1 MEANIVSKEKN
12 KVTFIFKLDP
22 EYLEEGVQY
31 AYNRAKGSLSVP
43 GFRKGH
49 VPRKY
54 VESQY
59 GKEAFYEEASS
70 YLAGKYYEDAV
81 DELDLDVIAQPES
94 IQVKEISPEFGVSF
108 EVIVDVK
115 PDVVLGQYKGIEVE
129 IPSTE
134 VTEEEILAELDKVRE
149 KNSRMIE
156 VTDRP
161 AQMKDTV
168 TLAYK
173 GAIDGV
179 EFAGG
184 SSPSTELTLGSH
196 TFIDKFEEEVCGHSI
211 GDKFQVVATFPDDYY
226 EPSVAGKESVFDV
239 ELKAITGIEMPE
251 LNDEF
256 AQDVSEFDT
265 LDEYKASI
273 KENLERGKETK
284 RRIDKRSAII
294 DKVCANAQ
302 VDVPQIMID
311 EKVEAMFDEAK
322 ENLSRQGISID
333 LYYTYTKHTEESLKE
348 EFRGPAEKNVKAK
361 LVLEAIAKAE
371 NMEVSDEEYRE
382 KLEHL
387 SKIYN
392 MEAEKLEK
400 SIGDAGR
407 KAFTDD
413 ILIDR
418 AFDLIED
425 EAIEIP
431 AAPKAEEKAE

>member
-1 MEANIVSKEKN
+1 
-12 KVTFIFKLDP
+12 
-22 EYLEEGVQY
+22 
-31 AYNRAKGSLSVP
+31 
-43 GFRKGH
+43 
-49 VPRKY
+49 
-54 VESQY
+54 
-59 GKEAFYEEASS
+59 
-70 YLAGKYYEDAV
+70 
-81 DELDLDVIAQPES
+81 
-94 IQVKEISPEFGVSF
+94 
-108 EVIVDVK
+108 
-115 PDVVLGQYKGIEVE
+115 
-129 IPSTE
+129 
-134 VTEEEILAELDKVRE
+134 
-149 KNSRMIE
+149 
-156 VTDRP
+156 
-161 AQMKDTV
+161 
-168 TLAYK
+168 
-173 GAIDGV
+173 
-179 EFAGG
+179 
-184 SSPSTELTLGSH
+184 
-196 TFIDKFEEEVCGHSI
+196 
-211 GDKFQVVATFPDDYY
+211 
-226 EPSVAGKESVFDV
+226 
-239 ELKAITGIEMPE
+239 PE

-273 KENLERGKETK
+273 KENLEKGKETK

>member
-31 AYNRAKGSLSVP
+31 AYNKAKGSLSVP

-81 DELDLDVIAQPES
+81 DELDLEVIAQPES

-108 EVIVDVK
+108 EVIVEVK
-115 PDVVLGQYKGIEVE
+115 PEVVLGQYKGIEVE

-168 TLAYK
+168 TIAYK

-196 TFIDKFEEEVCGHSI
+196 TFIDKFEEEIVGHSI
-211 GDKFQVVATFPDDYY
+211 GDKFQITATFPEDYY
-226 EPSVAGKESVFDV
+226 EPEVAGKESVFYV
-239 ELKAITGIEMPE
+239 ELLGITGIEMPE

-273 KENLERGKETK
+273 KENLEKGKETK

-311 EKVEAMFDEAK
+311 EKVEGMFDEAK

-371 NMEVSDEEYRE
+371 NMEVSDEEYKE